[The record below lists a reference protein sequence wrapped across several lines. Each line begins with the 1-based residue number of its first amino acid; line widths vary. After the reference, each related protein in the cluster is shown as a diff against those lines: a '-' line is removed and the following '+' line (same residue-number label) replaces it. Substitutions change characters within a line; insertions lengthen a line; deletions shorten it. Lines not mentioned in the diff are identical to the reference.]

1 LPSNLIVDNGS
12 NVLIKWES
20 NPSSLID
27 SDGTIHAPTF
37 SQGDANVKLIATIGV
52 PSSDN
57 PSEFDV
63 AFATVNKEF
72 ILTIPKLDM
81 TDKEAV
87 ISDANEI
94 ANMFSEKTFTSDLV
108 IPNSGSHGTIIS
120 ILYTYSF
127 TNGEKDE
134 NNIFIDTDGKI
145 TRPNYLEGDKQVNI
159 KFLIKKGEE
168 IMKLELSVYLIK
180 LPMTDTEA
188 IILAKPTLDL
198 GDTSNRT
205 TPLALS
211 TSLEYGVEVSWS
223 SPNNDDN
230 LINLSTGAITQPTY
244 TQGVKT
250 VTLIATLTKGSA
262 SPVTKEFT
270 IIIPTLAITS
280 NEAIS
285 LEYEDLTLGDT
296 SNITE
301 SITLP
306 VVGLH
311 GTKINWSS
319 DNTYIFSNEGVV
331 HRPEDND
338 YTVKL
343 TATISKEGG
352 IDKIKIF
359 EIVVKKKEQNECDA
373 LSQALG
379 YCS

>member
-1 LPSNLIVDNGS
+1 
-12 NVLIKWES
+12 
-20 NPSSLID
+20 LID

-37 SQGDANVKLIATIGV
+37 SQGNANVKLIATIGV
-52 PSSDN
+52 PSSAN
-57 PSEFDV
+57 PNEFDV

-127 TNGEKDE
+127 TNEEKDE

-145 TRPNYLEGDKQVNI
+145 TRPNYLEGDKKVNI

-168 IMKLELSVYLIK
+168 IVKLELSVYLIK

-188 IILAKPTLDL
+188 IILTKPSLDL

-211 TSLEYGVEVSWS
+211 TSLEYGVEVAWS
-223 SPNNDDN
+223 SLNNDDN

-270 IIIPTLAITS
+270 VIIPTLAITS

-285 LEYEDLTLGDT
+285 LEYEDLILGDI
-296 SNITE
+296 SNITK

-311 GTKINWSS
+311 GTKIRWSS